1 MKLSKRLRKLRDYA
15 RELGA
20 REINIETKRRHP
32 RMTGIGPN
40 GRRFR
45 LTLARSPSCAR
56 ADKNALAILRRTVHR
71 NVGIVDRPGWERNR
85 TALCNGRADIRKTT
99 RSVSCH

>member
-20 REINIETKRRHP
+20 REVHIESKRRHP
-32 RMTGIGPN
+32 RMTGVGPN
-40 GRRFR
+40 GSRFR

-56 ADKNALAILRRTVHR
+56 ADKNALAILRRTVRR
-71 NVGIVDRPGWERNR
+71 NVGTVDRPGWERNC
-85 TALCNGRADIRKTT
+85 TAFCNGRADDWKTT
-99 RSVSCH
+99 RSY